1 MAVHSVQDCSHCTKQ
16 KMTRA
21 PSLETRVA
29 AESIE
34 SYALKRLQYLA
45 LNLLIPRALFGFGR
59 FFRRMRGR
67 LRTSCCRRMRSRLRT
82 GRGFS
87 AGCSLLARR
96 RLRVSCSRFGLRWT
110 SLLGLRCSVLGRLVL
125 VRASCRCLI
134 LGCLVLVRASCAA
147 LFSAA
152 LFSFERVAAA
162 LFSAALFSFER
173 VAAALFSAALFS
185 FERVAAALFSAA
197 LFSFERVAAALF
209 PAALF
214 SFVRLGRVAVG
225 LLSADLLAVAL

>member
-110 SLLGLRCSVLGRLVL
+110 SLLGLRCSVLGRLIL

-134 LGCLVLVRASCAA
+134 LGCLVLVRASCRR
-147 LFSAA
+147 LI
-152 LFSFERVAAA
+152 LGCLV
-162 LFSAALFSFER
+162 L
-173 VAAALFSAALFS
+173 
-185 FERVAAALFSAA
+185 
-197 LFSFERVAAALF
+197 
-209 PAALF
+209 
-214 SFVRLGRVAVG
+214 VRASRRCLILGCLVLVRASCGCLILGRLVLVRASCRCLVAGRLV
-225 LLSADLLAVAL
+225 LV